1 MVGEKMQVICNIQLM
16 QEKVYGKSFE
26 YEKFNGNTIDELRQL
41 QEDLIKEYNKSII
54 KIGGQ

>member
-1 MVGEKMQVICNIQLM
+1 MQVICNIQLM

-54 KIGGQ
+54 KKGGQ